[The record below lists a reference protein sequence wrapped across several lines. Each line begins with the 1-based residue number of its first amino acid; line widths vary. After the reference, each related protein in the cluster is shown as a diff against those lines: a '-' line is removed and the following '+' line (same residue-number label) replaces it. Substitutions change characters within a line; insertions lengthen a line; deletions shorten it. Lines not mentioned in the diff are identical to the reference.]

1 MAYAV
6 QQALTLTK
14 CSASLL
20 FLQFLEKYFT
30 LRTPAGH
37 NHQCQLIVENQELSK
52 TYGVCRR
59 SVLCNSRYY
68 HVVDGLPGDAM
79 HDVLEGVLQYEC
91 KEMLKE
97 FILKE
102 KYLTLEQ
109 LNDRM
114 TQFDYGY
121 FNDKNKPSPIS
132 RQTLKSDNNNVKQK
146 GQ

>member
-1 MAYAV
+1 
-6 QQALTLTK
+6 
-14 CSASLL
+14 
-20 FLQFLEKYFT
+20 
-30 LRTPAGH
+30 
-37 NHQCQLIVENQELSK
+37 
-52 TYGVCRR
+52 
-59 SVLCNSRYY
+59 
-68 HVVDGLPGDAM
+68 LPDDAM

-121 FNDKNKPSPIS
+121 FNDKNLFVFIINCINFYCSKTNVVPWKIS
-132 RQTLKSDNNNVKQK
+132 SLGYWQFNS
-146 GQ
+146 

>member
-1 MAYAV
+1 M
-6 QQALTLTK
+6 
-14 CSASLL
+14 
-20 FLQFLEKYFT
+20 
-30 LRTPAGH
+30 
-37 NHQCQLIVENQELSK
+37 
-52 TYGVCRR
+52 
-59 SVLCNSRYY
+59 LCNSRYY
-68 HVVDGLPGDAM
+68 HVADSLPDDAM